1 MKILLIGN
9 NGQLGWELHRS
20 LASLGELT
28 AVDFPEV
35 NLADAASTRR
45 LVRNTTPDLIVNS
58 AAYTA
63 VDKAEVEPELC
74 RAVNSIAPGVL
85 AEEANAI
92 KAALIH
98 FSTDYVFDGAK
109 TNPYVE
115 SDRPNPQNTYGKSK
129 LEGEQ
134 AVQKADG
141 AALILRTSWVYS
153 TRTGGFVNKIL
164 QWSRQQSSMRV
175 VIDQVASPTWCRLLA
190 EITAQVA
197 AMGAHD
203 ILDFIG
209 EHKGI
214 YHLAGNGH
222 ASRWEWA
229 KAILDLDPHK
239 EQQVVV
245 ELNQALTA
253 EFPTPAKRPVYSSLD
268 CTRFELV
275 FGLRLPDWQI
285 ALKLA
290 MA

>member
-1 MKILLIGN
+1 VRILLIGK

-20 LASLGELT
+20 LAPLGELI
-28 AVDFPEV
+28 AVDYPEID
-35 NLADAASTRR
+35 LADPDSTRR
-45 LVRNTTPDLIVNS
+45 LVRNTTPDLVVNS

-63 VDKAEVEPELC
+63 VDKAELEPELC

-85 AEEANAI
+85 AEEASAI

-98 FSTDYVFDGAK
+98 YSTDYVFDGAS
-109 TNPYVE
+109 TNPYKE
-115 SDRPNPQNTYGKSK
+115 TDRPNPLNTYGKSK

-134 AVQKADG
+134 VVQKVAG
-141 AALILRTSWVYS
+141 ASLILRTSWIYS
-153 TRTGGFVNKIL
+153 TRQGGFVNKIL

-175 VIDQVASPTWCRLLA
+175 VVDQVASPTWCRMLA
-190 EITAQVA
+190 EITAQVV
-197 AMGAHD
+197 AMGAYD
-203 ILDFIG
+203 IFSFIG

-214 YHLAGNGH
+214 YHLAGNGC

-245 ELNQALTA
+245 ELNQAFAA
-253 EFPTPAKRPVYSSLD
+253 EFPTPAQRPAYSSLD
-268 CTRFELV
+268 CTLFEQV
-275 FGLRLPDWQI
+275 FGLRLPDWQN